1 MNKLYI
7 NEFIL
12 NSASSTLSL
21 YYLGLNH
28 TFNNVFIPKWIN
40 IRETQL
46 TFPIFVYLPMTWQWY
61 NCLISYEQFIWQLY
75 IRQYFIRRY
84 IAQLEV
90 FKWKLCLTILDFGL
104 YGRSDRPSSPDPPP
118 CLHPFSLLS
127 IKKIRWNFYVGLS
140 TVLMFKQATLAGP
153 RPRKASNWLCWKACN
168 GNFCTLLHWRNKTK
182 IGYFFVFSFYS
193 SQ

>member
-75 IRQYFIRRY
+75 KAIFHKEIYCATRSVQMEIVFDNFRFWALRKIRSPLQH
-84 IAQLEV
+84 
-90 FKWKLCLTILDFGL
+90 
-104 YGRSDRPSSPDPPP
+104 RPSPMPPP
-118 CLHPFSLLS
+118 ILFTEYQENSL
-127 IKKIRWNFYVGLS
+127 KF
-140 TVLMFKQATLAGP
+140 
-153 RPRKASNWLCWKACN
+153 LCWFINCVDVQASYSSWTEAEESFKL
-168 GNFCTLLHWRNKTK
+168 TLLESLQRQLLHTFALAK
-182 IGYFFVFSFYS
+182 
-193 SQ
+193 